1 MDWTQLIRL
10 EMEGVY
16 KNADHLM
23 SMCDDGRLGWKPSPE
38 NNWMTLGQLLNHVS
52 EACGM
57 AIKGFVTGDWGLPP
71 GTSLSDLKP
80 EDMLPPAEKMPAIA
94 SVAEARRKLAE
105 DRKTGFEC
113 LAQAGEEAL
122 ATRVM
127 AAPWDPT
134 EKLLGQH
141 LLAMVDHLKI
151 HRAQLFY
158 YLKLLGKPVNT
169 MDLWM

>member
-57 AIKGFVTGDWGLPP
+57 AIK
-71 GTSLSDLKP
+71 
-80 EDMLPPAEKMPAIA
+80 
-94 SVAEARRKLAE
+94 
-105 DRKTGFEC
+105 
-113 LAQAGEEAL
+113 
-122 ATRVM
+122 
-127 AAPWDPT
+127 
-134 EKLLGQH
+134 
-141 LLAMVDHLKI
+141 
-151 HRAQLFY
+151 
-158 YLKLLGKPVNT
+158 
-169 MDLWM
+169 